1 MGKQSQSGAK
11 HVDGAHVA
19 VVFVSVAGIAA
30 LALAAARRHKNVLAA
45 AERVPLLAKPAV
57 EV

>member
-1 MGKQSQSGAK
+1 MGKQSQSGAN
-11 HVDGAHVA
+11 HVA

-30 LALAAARRHKNVLAA
+30 LALAAARRHKNDLAA